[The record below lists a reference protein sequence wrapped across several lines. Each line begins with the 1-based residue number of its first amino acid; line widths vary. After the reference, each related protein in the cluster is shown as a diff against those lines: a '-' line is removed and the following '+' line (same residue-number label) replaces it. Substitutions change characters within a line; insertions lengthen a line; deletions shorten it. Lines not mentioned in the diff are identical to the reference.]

1 MTVRK
6 WVTSMTNEDLKQL
19 EEILDGRYVRQK
31 DCARTVDKTEQ
42 HINEL
47 HVSIAKI
54 GTKLNV
60 ITGILGAIGTAV
72 LAAVVK
78 IIIGA

>member
-1 MTVRK
+1 
-6 WVTSMTNEDLKQL
+6 MTNEEIRQL
-19 EEILDGRYVRQK
+19 QDILDGRYVRKK
-31 DCARTVDKTEQ
+31 DCARAVDKTEE

-47 HVSIAKI
+47 RVFVTKI
-54 GTKLNV
+54 GTKLNI

-78 IIIGA
+78 IIIGG